1 MAVAGTSGMNSIQ
14 NAEIETAN
22 SMKNTKKLHAVGGS
36 NSSSVSLSQLMLI
49 FRSLK
54 IPKSLFMTR
63 VSSLIQ
69 KLWF

>member
-1 MAVAGTSGMNSIQ
+1 MNSIQ
-14 NAEIETAN
+14 NAEIDTAD
-22 SMKNTKKLHAVGGS
+22 SLKKNKKLHAVGGS
-36 NSSSVSLSQLMLI
+36 NSSSASLSQLMLI

-54 IPKSLFMTR
+54 IPKPLFMTR